1 MACGLRELLS
11 STNTLD
17 TSRLRL
23 TKTHEIEDDGPLLRR
38 TSEDVIVE
46 ALEVDD
52 DDENELDEDQGS
64 DPNKRR
70 LETDAED
77 AEIIKRAAER
87 TREERLRHDLYVLK
101 KLNSAFFT
109 FNDALKETK
118 SGTEVCPFPQDLP
131 IDIGCRVD

>member
-46 ALEVDD
+46 ALEVDE
-52 DDENELDEDQGS
+52 DDENEPEPKGPLGVDVTRSGELKLGC
-64 DPNKRR
+64 
-70 LETDAED
+70 DA
-77 AEIIKRAAER
+77 
-87 TREERLRHDLYVLK
+87 T
-101 KLNSAFFT
+101 
-109 FNDALKETK
+109 
-118 SGTEVCPFPQDLP
+118 
-131 IDIGCRVD
+131 